1 MTNREA
7 IEAKIALN
15 YPIDDVSFDAAIA
28 EQQGLDPAAV
38 FTGGKAFDMALIAII
53 DTLIASAEKIK
64 ESGFEVQLN
73 LDALF
78 RLRMI
83 LVRKWGEPDLS
94 GAILRDRS
102 RMW

>member
-15 YPIDDVSFDAAIA
+15 YPIDSVTFEYALM
-28 EQQGLDPAAV
+28 GLDIDPEAGFV
-38 FTGGKAFDMALIAII
+38 PGKAFDTALIAII